1 MRYFFIYTTLVLF
14 FSCNSYEGI
23 DITKPSAY
31 ISFPK
36 NGALASDSLIV
47 SAIASD
53 DIGIEYIELWI
64 NQEKTDQKDY
74 SPPFEFIIDTHNL
87 SGVEEGGAIE
97 LTVKAFDT
105 SENESA
111 LSSTVEV
118 FLDNHP
124 PTKVILN
131 PIIEEDGILQ
141 FNWSK
146 CRDLDFYAYVLMINN
161 THFSFIDTIFSSNIL
176 ETQIEYNPNSIE
188 FFGVQVI
195 DKGFKTSISNN
206 VQPISFEF
214 NEIDNGFYQFGP
226 NNELI
231 NVPESFQLMVSE
243 VNNLQYR
250 SYLSVA
256 RELNEIDTTNIGPW
270 ILDNEGNILYDLEN
284 GYVRW
289 DGDNFYIHNILENL
303 LIPNYPI
310 THVSWLGAKHFAEFF
325 DFRLPHET
333 EWEKAAAD
341 NGDFDYPWGN
351 EYDDLDY
358 SPINEIESTYAN
370 YFENESHE
378 SQPEPYE
385 PGGEINNIGTPGLA
399 PVQFIE
405 DEINPFWFFDKC
417 PEECHSFNHMAGNVW
432 EWVNHDNGYSGSQ
445 MCRGGSWRSSK
456 QELRVWSTK
465 LLESH
470 TTGDHIGFRCAK

>member
-1 MRYFFIYTTLVLF
+1 
-14 FSCNSYEGI
+14 
-23 DITKPSAY
+23 
-31 ISFPK
+31 
-36 NGALASDSLIV
+36 
-47 SAIASD
+47 
-53 DIGIEYIELWI
+53 
-64 NQEKTDQKDY
+64 
-74 SPPFEFIIDTHNL
+74 
-87 SGVEEGGAIE
+87 
-97 LTVKAFDT
+97 
-105 SENESA
+105 
-111 LSSTVEV
+111 
-118 FLDNHP
+118 
-124 PTKVILN
+124 
-131 PIIEEDGILQ
+131 
-141 FNWSK
+141 
-146 CRDLDFYAYVLMINN
+146 MINN
-161 THFSFIDTIFSSNIL
+161 TQFSFIDTIFSSNIL

-226 NNELI
+226 NDEFI

-341 NGDFDYPWGN
+341 NGYFDYPWGN